1 MSRPPLPDLL
11 PLAGS
16 LPPKAG
22 PHIRGGSR
30 ERFETLAA
38 RIGSRARPA
47 AGPALREEYWHSL
60 HQLFTRDVTH
70 ADLHRLLQHELR
82 ETFSFLTREVDTSDL
97 QALPW
102 WRRYPRA
109 LVRFFLAVAYRLNP
123 WRRVL
128 FAASMIALGIA
139 WLAFALGLVA
149 QGPFSLAPL
158 FTGHSWLLVAATLL
172 ALLLVLELRDKLS
185 LKGDLEIARQ
195 IQFGLLPFDPW
206 DKDGVRIETA
216 MRPANTVGGDYFDVI
231 ELGDGRLAV
240 AVGDVAG
247 KGMPAALL
255 MALLQGSL
263 RTLVSAG
270 LRGAE
275 LMASLNAHLCA
286 NIPSNRLITLVYA
299 ELDPA
304 TGQLRY
310 VNAGHNPP
318 FLLQARHPPARLA
331 ATAIALGITTDAE
344 FEEMTLEL
352 DPGDRLVLYTDG
364 ITEAEDPADREYGD
378 ARLGAWLQASR
389 EQPGRALI
397 DGVIAEV
404 LEHCGN
410 ARPRDDM
417 TLMCLERVGER
428 SSAAPPAP
436 ATGPAAA

>member
-1 MSRPPLPDLL
+1 M
-11 PLAGS
+11 
-16 LPPKAG
+16 
-22 PHIRGGSR
+22 
-30 ERFETLAA
+30 
-38 RIGSRARPA
+38 
-47 AGPALREEYWHSL
+47 
-60 HQLFTRDVTH
+60 TH
-70 ADLHRLLQHELR
+70 ADLSRLLQHEVR

-97 QALPW
+97 DALSW

-109 LVRFFLAVAYRLNP
+109 LVRFFLAVAYRLSP

-128 FAASMIALGIA
+128 FAASMIALGLA
-139 WLAFALGLVA
+139 WLGFALGLAVA
-149 QGPFSLAPL
+149 GPFSLD
-158 FTGHSWLLVAATLL
+158 AALPGPHL
-172 ALLLVLELRDKLS
+172 AAGGRNAAS
-185 LKGDLEIARQ
+185 RSCSCSSCATSSRSRATSRSRARSSSACCRSSPGTRTACAIA
-195 IQFGLLPFDPW
+195 
-206 DKDGVRIETA
+206 TA

-231 ELGDGRLAV
+231 ELGGGRIAV

-270 LRGAE
+270 LRGSE
-275 LMASLNAHLCA
+275 LMAKLNAHLCA
-286 NIPSNRLITLVYA
+286 NIPSNRLITLLYA

-304 TGQLRY
+304 TGHFSY

-318 FLLQARHPPARLA
+318 FLLQAGHPPARLG

-344 FEEMTLEL
+344 FVEMTLEL

-364 ITEAEDPADREYGD
+364 ITEAEDASDREYGD

-404 LEHCGN
+404 LEHCGS

-417 TLMCLERVGER
+417 TLMCLERVGEER

-436 ATGPAAA
+436 ATGRAVA

>member
-1 MSRPPLPDLL
+1 MSRPSLSDLL

-16 LPPKAG
+16 
-22 PHIRGGSR
+22 SR
-30 ERFETLAA
+30 ERFEKLAA
-38 RIGSRARPA
+38 RIGSRSRPA
-47 AGPALREEYWHSL
+47 AGPALREEYWRSL
-60 HQLFTRDVTH
+60 HELFTRDVTH
-70 ADLHRLLQHELR
+70 ADLSRLLQHEVR

-97 QALPW
+97 AALPW
-102 WRRYPRA
+102 WRRHPRA

-128 FAASMIALGIA
+128 FAASMIALGAA

-158 FTGHSWLLVAATLL
+158 LTGHSWLLVAATLL

-195 IQFGLLPFDPW
+195 IQFGLLPFEPW
-206 DKDGVRIETA
+206 DKDGVRIATA

-275 LMASLNAHLCA
+275 LMAKLNAHLCA

-304 TGQLRY
+304 TGHLRY

-318 FLLQARHPPARLA
+318 FLLQAGHPPARLC
-331 ATAIALGITTDAE
+331 ATAMALGITTDAE
-344 FEEMTLEL
+344 FAEMTLEL
-352 DPGDRLVLYTDG
+352 EPGDRLVLYTDG
-364 ITEAEDPADREYGD
+364 ITEAEDASDREYGD

-417 TLMCLERVGER
+417 TLMCLERVGGR
-428 SSAAPPAP
+428 SSAAPPAR